1 MNQNERM
8 EIIIQRL
15 CDSIRI
21 LEHNKHLL
29 EDPRIKE
36 IYCNIRDAMERIDDY
51 KWHEVF
57 DLGISLQTANKIHE
71 THLKNLK
78 KRRSDE

>member
-1 MNQNERM
+1 MNQDERM

-21 LEHNKHLL
+21 LEHNPSLL
-29 EDPRIKE
+29 EEPCIKE

-51 KWHEVF
+51 KWHEIF
-57 DLGISLQTANKIHE
+57 DSLE
-71 THLKNLK
+71 EEE
-78 KRRSDE
+78 R

>member
-1 MNQNERM
+1 MNQDERM

-29 EDPRIKE
+29 EDPCIKE
-36 IYCNIRDAMERIDDY
+36 IYEYINDAMQRIDDY
-51 KWHEVF
+51 KWHEIF
-57 DLGISLQTANKIHE
+57 DSLE
-71 THLKNLK
+71 
-78 KRRSDE
+78 EE

>member
-1 MNQNERM
+1 MNQDERM

-29 EDPRIKE
+29 EDPCIKE
-36 IYCNIRDAMERIDDY
+36 IYGYIRDAMERIDDY
-51 KWHEVF
+51 KWHEIF
-57 DLGISLQTANKIHE
+57 DSLE
-71 THLKNLK
+71 E
-78 KRRSDE
+78 DDDG

>member
-1 MNQNERM
+1 MNQDERM

-29 EDPRIKE
+29 EDPCIKE
-36 IYCNIRDAMERIDDY
+36 IYGYIRDAMERIDDY
-51 KWHEVF
+51 KWHEIF
-57 DLGISLQTANKIHE
+57 DSL
-71 THLKNLK
+71 
-78 KRRSDE
+78 DEEEL